1 MTRLWQALERIDDVA
16 TSYASWRLMLGDEY
30 DQYCDLLTPMN
41 QFAKSLPVPG
51 RPYQS
56 IEIIEVDDGVF
67 EGYDE
72 KTESYLSV
80 DRRDIVC
87 YEFRLIGWPLNLANR
102 LASTCRSNNFRVHGI
117 AIVSATV
124 GTLRSGF
131 RVLPCQSMRSPATG
145 WLCRRF
151 SERTRSTLR
160 VVCHFQSHA

>member
-87 YEFRLIGWPLNLANR
+87 YEFRFDR
-102 LASTCRSNNFRVHGI
+102 LADELSELVGFDVSFEQLTGPRYRYRLGHYGNPDGHGF
-117 AIVSATV
+117 AFYFAKVCD
-124 GTLRSGF
+124 
-131 RVLPCQSMRSPATG
+131 P
-145 WLCRRF
+145 RRLDGCVDAF
-151 SERTRSTLR
+151 
-160 VVCHFQSHA
+160 